1 MAVFYNQATLRY
13 TGGSINSN
21 IISGEVLEP
30 VTVSKTAV
38 SASYA
43 PGGTVTY
50 VVSVANSGPVPVTGV
65 TVSDDLGGYE
75 ACGCTV
81 YPLEYVEGSLLYYV
95 DGLRQPT
102 PAVTAGPPLTV
113 RGLTVPAGD
122 SVMLIYEARVTCYAP
137 LGDCAA
143 IENTV
148 TVTGTGGCF
157 TGPLTACAR
166 VPMEMG
172 PALSIAKSV
181 CPQVVTGC
189 GEVTYTFV
197 IQNAG
202 GCTGGDMGLAV
213 TDTFDPVLRELVV
226 TLDGETLP
234 VSAYTYDVRTGAFA
248 TAPGT
253 LRVPAATFGQDR
265 DGCWAVNP
273 GVTVLTVT
281 GVM

>member
-38 SASYA
+38 SDSYA
-43 PGGTVTY
+43 PGGAVTY

-65 TVSDDLGGYE
+65 TVTDDLGGYK
-75 ACGCTV
+75 AKCGQV
-81 YPLEYVEGSLLYYV
+81 YPLQYVEGSLLYYV
-95 DGLRQPT
+95 DGLRQPC

-113 RGLTVPAGD
+113 TGLTVPAGD

-137 LGDCAA
+137 LGECAT

-157 TGPLTACAR
+157 AGPITASAT

-172 PALSIAKSV
+172 PMLSIAKSV
-181 CPQVVTGC
+181 SPQVVTGC
-189 GEVTYTFV
+189 GEITYTFV

-202 GCTGGDMGLAV
+202 GSAAGLNVVV

-226 TLDGETLP
+226 TLDGNTLP
-234 VSAYTYDVRTGAFA
+234 ASAYTYDVRTGAFA
-248 TAPGT
+248 TAPGAIC
-253 LRVPAATFGQDR
+253 VPAATFSRDC